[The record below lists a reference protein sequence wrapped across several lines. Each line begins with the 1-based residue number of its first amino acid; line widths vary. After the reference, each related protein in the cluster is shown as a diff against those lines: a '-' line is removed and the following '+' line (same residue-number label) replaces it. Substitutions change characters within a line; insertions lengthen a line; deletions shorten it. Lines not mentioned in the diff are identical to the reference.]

1 MTLMQI
7 PRNAEPRPTTYF
19 EVQLLSR
26 CTWLRRAGTSRQVR
40 SADIT
45 ALTVF
50 DSRLLTLT

>member
-1 MTLMQI
+1 MRSPGPQHTLKSSSERVARGYDGLA
-7 PRNAEPRPTTYF
+7 P
-19 EVQLLSR
+19 
-26 CTWLRRAGTSRQVR
+26 SRQDR

>member
-1 MTLMQI
+1 MRSPGPQHTLKSSS
-7 PRNAEPRPTTYF
+7 EPRHVATHELAP
-19 EVQLLSR
+19 
-26 CTWLRRAGTSRQVR
+26 SRQDR

>member
-1 MTLMQI
+1 MRSPGPQHTLKSSS
-7 PRNAEPRPTTYF
+7 EPLHVGYDELAP
-19 EVQLLSR
+19 
-26 CTWLRRAGTSRQVR
+26 SRQVR

>member
-1 MTLMQI
+1 MKSSS
-7 PRNAEPRPTTYF
+7 EPKHVATT
-19 EVQLLSR
+19 S
-26 CTWLRRAGTSRQVR
+26 WHPSRQVR